1 LVKGRLGGGETAI
14 LNRLRGLA
22 GWRAHAAAGLLG
34 AIAAL
39 ALPPLTLAPLLLI
52 SIPGLL
58 ALIDGAPSSRSAAG
72 RGLTFGIV
80 HHMVGLYWVTYAIL
94 VQAAEFWWA
103 VPIAVPLLAAVLA
116 AFIAVPCGLAK
127 LVTTGWRRACVL
139 AGLWVLG
146 DIARQFVLSGFP
158 WNPVGSVWE
167 MPGIVG
173 LVFMQPA
180 SWVGVGGLTLGAL
193 LLASAPAL
201 GARGRAAAVGV
212 LVLWTI
218 VGVARLHLAA
228 GPAPGLVAVIA
239 QGNVGEIEHRDHW
252 QDPGWERGIF
262 QRYLDLTRQGVAQA
276 RQVANGRRIMVV
288 WPETASP
295 FWLQQDPGARQA
307 VAVAAAPAVA
317 TIAGTARQESPG
329 IDHNSLLAVMPDG
342 GDGGYYDKQHLV
354 PYGEYFPSY
363 LPIRLGERGWTPGAG
378 LRTLHIAGLPA
389 IGPLI
394 CYEAIFSAQVVVET
408 DRPQLLVNIT
418 NDSWFGDS
426 AGPRQHLAAARMR
439 AIEEGLPM
447 VRAANTGISAIIDAH
462 GKVEQTLGL
471 DRQGVLVGN
480 IPGAL
485 PPTPFSRMGLAA
497 PALLAIAS
505 CATGLGLGRKR
516 FPAQSEEPSVQK
528 SVITYPKTES

>member
-1 LVKGRLGGGETAI
+1 MGLAAEETPI
-14 LNRLRGLA
+14 LHRLRGLT
-22 GWRAHAAAGLLG
+22 GWRAYAAAALLG
-34 AIAAL
+34 GIAAL
-39 ALPPLTLAPLLLI
+39 ALPPLTLTPLLLI

-58 ALIDGAPSSRSAAG
+58 ALIDGAPNG
-72 RGLTFGIV
+72 RGAAARGLIFGIV
-80 HHMVGLYWVTYAIL
+80 HHMVGLYWVTFAIL

-116 AFIAVPCGLAK
+116 GFIAVPCGLAK
-127 LVTTGWRRACVL
+127 YVAAGWRRACVL

-146 DIARQFVLSGFP
+146 DIARQFVMTGFP
-158 WNPVGSVWE
+158 WNPLGSVWE
-167 MPGIVG
+167 TPGIVG

-180 SWVGVGGLTLGAL
+180 AWVGVGGLTLGTL
-193 LLASAPAL
+193 LLAAAPAL
-201 GARGRAAAVGV
+201 GLRARAAAVLALGA
-212 LVLWTI
+212 WAA
-218 VGVARLHLAA
+218 VGLARLHIQPHRNSDLF
-228 GPAPGLVAVIA
+228 AVIT

-262 QRYLDLTRQGVAQA
+262 ERYLDLTRQGVAEA
-276 RQVANGRRIMVV
+276 AVPAAGRPIIVV

-295 FWLQQDPGARQA
+295 FWLEHDQAARRA
-307 VAVAAAPAVA
+307 VAEAAGPARA
-317 TIAGTARQESPG
+317 TIAGTAREEAPG
-329 IDHNSLLAVMPDG
+329 IDHNSLVVVMPDASV
-342 GDGGYYDKQHLV
+342 GGYYDKHHLV
-354 PYGEYFPSY
+354 PYGEYFPAY

-378 LRTLHIAGLPA
+378 LRTLHVAGLPP

-394 CYEAIFSAQVVVET
+394 CYEAIFSAQTVVEK

-439 AIEEGLPM
+439 AVEEGLPM

-462 GKVEQTLGL
+462 GKVERSLGL
-471 DRQGVLVGN
+471 DREGVLTGGV
-480 IPGAL
+480 PGAL

-505 CATGLGLGRKR
+505 CAAGLGFGRKR
-516 FPAQSEEPSVQK
+516 FAPSLDELSVQK
-528 SVITYPKTES
+528 NMIAYPKTES